1 SATQAERT
9 VAESPARQEER
20 IALRQRREEAAK
32 RILEEQPD
40 VTNAR
45 LAQLI
50 AIATRTRISDS
61 TARAIREQL
70 ATEGQAERAAEH
82 RPPLHII
89 TPTSA
94 PAINPINPINP
105 AREQREN

>member
-1 SATQAERT
+1 M
-9 VAESPARQEER
+9 
-20 IALRQRREEAAK
+20 ALRQRREEAAK

-40 VTNAR
+40 ISNAR

-50 AIATRTRISDS
+50 AIATRNRISDS

-70 ATEGQAERAAEH
+70 ATEGQAEHAAEQ

-94 PAINPINPINP
+94 PAINPINPT
-105 AREQREN
+105 REQREN

>member
-1 SATQAERT
+1 M
-9 VAESPARQEER
+9 
-20 IALRQRREEAAK
+20 ALRQRREEAAK

-40 VTNAR
+40 ITNTR

-61 TARAIREQL
+61 TARTIREQL
-70 ATEGQAERAAEH
+70 ATEGQAEHATEHAAEQ

-89 TPTSA
+89 TPTIA
-94 PAINPINPINP
+94 PAINPINPT
-105 AREQREN
+105 REQREN